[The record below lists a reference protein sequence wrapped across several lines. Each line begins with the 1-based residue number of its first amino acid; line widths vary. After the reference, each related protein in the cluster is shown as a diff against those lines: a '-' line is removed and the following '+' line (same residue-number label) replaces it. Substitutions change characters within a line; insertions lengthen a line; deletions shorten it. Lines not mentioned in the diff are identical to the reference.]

1 MIFVI
6 KIIITTSKII
16 WCIKNAII
24 NNSQFIKFSN
34 YHITSIIFA
43 FLIAFIAV
51 AIDKLF
57 YCIILNFN
65 FQFLVDVP
73 YFGAL
78 YFLHFKFSKILCMIL
93 KKIIPRRRIL
103 DFKINIQIFKVI
115 WKFRKIAI
123 KTKNKL
129 IWISLMY
136 LFLIII
142 HTYTF

>member
-1 MIFVI
+1 
-6 KIIITTSKII
+6 
-16 WCIKNAII
+16 
-24 NNSQFIKFSN
+24 
-34 YHITSIIFA
+34 
-43 FLIAFIAV
+43 LIAFIAV